1 MVDAARTDSYP
12 RSTVSGSKRAP
23 APEPPTL
30 RDGPGWSK
38 PASVL
43 VIDPDPDLARRT
55 ARVAEQTQFRAVVET
70 DGLLG
75 LGRVVEDRPDLV
87 LIALDCHGLDGFELC
102 KAIRADAR
110 MSSTAIIIVTE
121 RDEPESR
128 IRALDLGAD
137 DYVVHPYNPGELAAR
152 MRSALRRTQRLRSV
166 SPLTG
171 LPGNVEI
178 VDAVRALI
186 DDDMPFALVH
196 ADLDHF
202 KAFNDHYG
210 FLRGDK
216 ILTETATVVVESLV
230 AVTGVP
236 RFAGHIGGDDFAL
249 LVPPDEVDAVCRH
262 LTESFD
268 DLAPSFYDEDDRER
282 GWIEVADRQG
292 VVRRHRLLSIS
303 LGVASTATRPI
314 ESPAEAS
321 VIAGHMKEFAKAV
334 HGSAWRV
341 DRRRD

>member
-1 MVDAARTDSYP
+1 M
-12 RSTVSGSKRAP
+12 
-23 APEPPTL
+23 L
-30 RDGPGWSK
+30 I
-38 PASVL
+38 
-43 VIDPDPDLARRT
+43 IDPNLDLGLRT
-55 ARVAEQTQFRAVVET
+55 ARVAEQAQFRAVVEA

-75 LGRVVEDRPDLV
+75 LGRVVADRPDLV
-87 LIALDCHGLDGFELC
+87 ALALDLEGLDGFELC

-110 MSSTAIIIVTE
+110 LSSTAIIIVT
-121 RDEPESR
+121 DHDDHESR

-137 DYVVHPYNPGELAAR
+137 DYVVHPFNPGELAAR
-152 MRSALRRTQRLRSV
+152 MRSALRRTQQLRSV

-178 VDAVRALI
+178 VDAVKSLI
-186 DDDMPFALVH
+186 DDEMPFALVH

-210 FLRGDK
+210 FLRGDR
-216 ILTETATVVVESLV
+216 ILTETASTVVDSLV
-230 AVTGVP
+230 TVTGAP

-249 LVPPDEVDAVCRH
+249 IVPPDEVEAVCSH
-262 LTESFD
+262 VIETFD
-268 DLAPSFYDEDDRER
+268 AIVPSFYDDVDRDR
-282 GWIEVADRQG
+282 GWVEVADRQG

-303 LGVASTATRPI
+303 LGVASTATRSI

-321 VIAGHMKEFAKAV
+321 VIAGHLKEFAKAIE
-334 HGSAWRV
+334 GSAWRV

>member
-1 MVDAARTDSYP
+1 MPRLPRGAAP
-12 RSTVSGSKRAP
+12 EAP
-23 APEPPTL
+23 AL

-55 ARVAEQTQFRAVVET
+55 ARVAEQSQYRAAVET
-70 DGLLG
+70 DGLMG

-87 LIALDCHGLDGFELC
+87 LLALDGDSLDGFELC

-110 MSSTAIIIVTE
+110 MSSTALIVVTD
-121 RDEPESR
+121 RDDPESR

-137 DYVVHPYNPGELAAR
+137 DYVVHPFNPGELAAR
-152 MRSALRRTQRLRSV
+152 MRSALRRSQRLRSV

-178 VDAVRALI
+178 VEAVKSLI
-186 DDDMPFALVH
+186 DDGLPFALVH

-202 KAFNDHYG
+202 KSFNDHYG

-249 LVPPDEVDAVCRH
+249 IVPPDEVDAVCQH
-262 LTESFD
+262 LTDSFD
-268 DLAPSFYDEDDRER
+268 DLAPTFYDEVDRQR
-282 GWIEVADRQG
+282 GWIEVTDRQG
-292 VVRRHRLLSIS
+292 VLRRHRLLSIS

-314 ESPAEAS
+314 RSPAEAS
-321 VIAGHMKEFAKAV
+321 VIAGHLKEFAKAI

>member
-1 MVDAARTDSYP
+1 VVIVAGFDSERTS
-12 RSTVSGSKRAP
+12 RAP
-23 APEPPTL
+23 GRGAGP

-43 VIDPDPDLARRT
+43 VIESDPALAERV
-55 ARVAEQTQFRAVVET
+55 ARVAEQTQFRAVVEP
-70 DGLLG
+70 DGLLA
-75 LGRVVEDRPDLV
+75 LGRVLEDRPDLV
-87 LIALDCHGLDGFELC
+87 LVALDAGGLDGFELC
-102 KAIRADAR
+102 KAIRSDAR
-110 MSSTAIIIVTE
+110 LSSTALIVVTD
-121 RDEPESR
+121 RDDSESR
-128 IRALDLGAD
+128 IRALDIGAD
-137 DYVVHPYNPGELAAR
+137 DYVVHPFNPGELAAR
-152 MRSALRRTQRLRSV
+152 MRSALRRAQQLRSV

-178 VDAVRALI
+178 VEAVKALI
-186 DDDMPFALVH
+186 DDGMPFALIH

-210 FLRGDK
+210 FLRGDR
-216 ILTETATVVVESLV
+216 ILTETATVVVESLI

-249 LVPPDEVDAVCRH
+249 LVPPDEVDAVCDH
-262 LTESFD
+262 LIDTFD
-268 DLAPSFYDEDDRER
+268 LLAPSFYDDEDRER

-303 LGVASTATRPI
+303 LGVASSASRTI

-321 VIAGHMKEFAKAV
+321 AIAGHLKEFAKAEE
-334 HGSAWRV
+334 GSAWRV
-341 DRRRD
+341 DRRRQ

>member
-1 MVDAARTDSYP
+1 MI
-12 RSTVSGSKRAP
+12 
-23 APEPPTL
+23 
-30 RDGPGWSK
+30 
-38 PASVL
+38 
-43 VIDPDPDLARRT
+43 IDPNRDLGLRT
-55 ARVAEQTQFRAVVET
+55 ARVAEQTQFRALVET

-87 LIALDCHGLDGFELC
+87 TLALDLEGLNGFELC

-110 MSSTAIIIVTE
+110 LSSTAIIFVT
-121 RDEPESR
+121 DHDDHESR

-137 DYVVHPYNPGELAAR
+137 DYVVHPFNPGELAAR
-152 MRSALRRTQRLRSV
+152 MRSALRRTQQLRSV

-178 VDAVRALI
+178 VDAVKSLI
-186 DDDMPFALVH
+186 DDEMPFALVH

-210 FLRGDK
+210 FLRGDR
-216 ILTETATVVVESLV
+216 ILTETASAVVDSLV
-230 AVTGVP
+230 TVTGVP

-249 LVPPDEVDAVCRH
+249 IVPPDEVEAVCGH
-262 LTESFD
+262 VIETFD
-268 DLAPSFYDEDDRER
+268 AIVPSFYDDVDRDR
-282 GWIEVADRQG
+282 GWVEVADRQG

-303 LGVASTATRPI
+303 LGVASTATRSI

-321 VIAGHMKEFAKAV
+321 VIAGHLKEFAKAV
-334 HGSAWRV
+334 EGSAWRV
-341 DRRRD
+341 DQRRD

>member
-1 MVDAARTDSYP
+1 MAGFEGQLPIAAGF
-12 RSTVSGSKRAP
+12 STSAR
-23 APEPPTL
+23 
-30 RDGPGWSK
+30 RDGPGWSR

-43 VIDPDPDLARRT
+43 IIDPNRDLGLRT
-55 ARVAEQTQFRAVVET
+55 ARVAEQTQFRALVET

-87 LIALDCHGLDGFELC
+87 ALALDLEGLNGFELC

-110 MSSTAIIIVTE
+110 LSSTAIIFVT
-121 RDEPESR
+121 DHDDHESR

-137 DYVVHPYNPGELAAR
+137 DYVVHPFNPGELAAR
-152 MRSALRRTQRLRSV
+152 MRSALRRTQQLRSV

-178 VDAVRALI
+178 VDAVKSLI
-186 DDDMPFALVH
+186 DDEMPFALVH

-210 FLRGDK
+210 FLRGDR
-216 ILTETATVVVESLV
+216 ILTETASAVVDSLV
-230 AVTGVP
+230 TVTGVP

-249 LVPPDEVDAVCRH
+249 IVPPDEVEAVCGH
-262 LTESFD
+262 VIETFD
-268 DLAPSFYDEDDRER
+268 AIVPSFYDGVDRDR
-282 GWIEVADRQG
+282 GWVEVADRQG

-303 LGVASTATRPI
+303 LGVASTATRSI

-321 VIAGHMKEFAKAV
+321 VIAGHLKEFAKAV
-334 HGSAWRV
+334 EGSAWRV
-341 DRRRD
+341 DQRRD